1 MKKILA
7 LLTLIFSINAY
18 ALTVDDL
25 VNRHGKQAI
34 MTVIASKLKKQ
45 VYDSSRWFNSIH
57 IRPKY

>member
-34 MTVIASKLKKQ
+34 MTVIASKLKKTGL
-45 VYDSSRWFNSIH
+45 R
-57 IRPKY
+57 